1 MMLAKFSVKNYRG
14 FSERIEWD
22 LATPNNYE
30 FNTEVIKDGII
41 KMGSSMAL
49 MVLVK
54 QTLG

>member
-30 FNTEVIKDGII
+30 FNTEVINDGIL